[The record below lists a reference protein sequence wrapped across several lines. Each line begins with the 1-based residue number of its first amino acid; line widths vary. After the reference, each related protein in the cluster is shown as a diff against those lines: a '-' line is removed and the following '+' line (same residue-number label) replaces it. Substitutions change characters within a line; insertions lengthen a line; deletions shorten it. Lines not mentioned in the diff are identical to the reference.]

1 MDNIEKAESAKN
13 FIRKN
18 QYLTSFSYQ
27 IPASELLHHYWHAG
41 MISFSPYLGMGDS
54 TPDPYRDK
62 GTNHLYSDTITAFL
76 LGLPFPKPIVA
87 ENLGKGRLTIV
98 SGERTLAT
106 IIHYLGGM
114 PSVRRTLSDEV
125 NIFPRLSDVE
135 FSKLSE
141 EQQEELLRGIHV
153 NIIKL
158 DPHASDIDHESIVD
172 FYGTYNN

>member
-1 MDNIEKAESAKN
+1 MSNTEADIE

-18 QYLTSFSYQ
+18 QYLTSFAYQ
-27 IPASELLHHYWHAG
+27 IPASELLDHYWHAG
-41 MISFSPYLGMGDS
+41 MIGFSPYLGMGGS

-62 GTNHLYSDTITAFL
+62 GANHLYSDTIAALL

-87 ENLGKGRLTIV
+87 ENLGRGRLTIV
-98 SGERTLAT
+98 SGERTLGT

-114 PSVRRTLSDEV
+114 PNVKRTLSDDV
-125 NIFPRLSDVE
+125 NVFPRLSDVE

-141 EQQEELLRGIHV
+141 DQKEELLRGVHV

-158 DPHASDIDHESIVD
+158 DPHASDIDHASIVD
-172 FYGTYNN
+172 FYGAYNN

>member
-1 MDNIEKAESAKN
+1 MSNTKADIE

-18 QYLTSFSYQ
+18 QYLTSFAYQ
-27 IPASELLHHYWHAG
+27 IPASELLDHYWHAG
-41 MISFSPYLGMGDS
+41 MISFSPYLSMGDS

-62 GTNHLYSDTITAFL
+62 GVNHLYSDTIAALL

-87 ENLGKGRLTIV
+87 ENLGRGRLTIV
-98 SGERTLAT
+98 SGERTLGT

-114 PSVRRTLSDEV
+114 PNVKRTLSDDV
-125 NIFPRLSDVE
+125 SVFPGLSDFE
-135 FSKLSE
+135 FGNLPEDQK
-141 EQQEELLRGIHV
+141 EELLRGIHV

-158 DPHASDIDHESIVD
+158 DPHASDIDHASIVD

>member
-1 MDNIEKAESAKN
+1 MSNTEADLE

-18 QYLTSFSYQ
+18 QYLTSFAYQ
-27 IPASELLHHYWHAG
+27 IPASELLDHYWHAG
-41 MISFSPYLGMGDS
+41 MISFSPYLSMGDS

-62 GTNHLYSDTITAFL
+62 GVNHLYSDTIAALL

-87 ENLGKGRLTIV
+87 ENLGRGRLTIV
-98 SGERTLAT
+98 SGERTLGT

-114 PSVRRTLSDEV
+114 PNVKRTLSDDV
-125 NIFPRLSDVE
+125 NVFPRLSDVE

-141 EQQEELLRGIHV
+141 DQKEELLRGVHV

-158 DPHASDIDHESIVD
+158 DPHASDIDHASIVD
-172 FYGTYNN
+172 FYGTHNN

>member
-1 MDNIEKAESAKN
+1 MSNTEADLE

-18 QYLTSFSYQ
+18 QYLTSFAYQ
-27 IPASELLHHYWHAG
+27 IPASELLDRYWHAG
-41 MISFSPYLGMGDS
+41 MIGFSSYLGMGDS

-62 GTNHLYSDTITAFL
+62 GANHLYSDTIAALL

-87 ENLGKGRLTIV
+87 ENLGRGRLTIV
-98 SGERTLAT
+98 SGERTLGT

-114 PSVRRTLSDEV
+114 PNVKRTLSDDV
-125 NIFPRLSDVE
+125 NVFPRLSDVE

-141 EQQEELLRGIHV
+141 DQKEELLRGVHV

-158 DPHASDIDHESIVD
+158 DPHASDIDHANIVD
-172 FYGTYNN
+172 FYGTHNN

>member
-1 MDNIEKAESAKN
+1 MSNTEAGIE

-18 QYLTSFSYQ
+18 QYLTSFAYQ
-27 IPASELLHHYWHAG
+27 IPASELLDHYWHAG
-41 MISFSPYLGMGDS
+41 MISFSPYLSMGDS

-62 GTNHLYSDTITAFL
+62 GANHLYSDTIAALL

-87 ENLGKGRLTIV
+87 ENLGRGRLTIV
-98 SGERTLAT
+98 SGERTLGT

-114 PSVRRTLSDEV
+114 PNVKRTLSDDV
-125 NIFPRLSDVE
+125 NVFPRLSDVE

-141 EQQEELLRGIHV
+141 DQKEELLRGVHV

-158 DPHASDIDHESIVD
+158 DPHASDIDHASIVD
-172 FYGTYNN
+172 FYGAYNN

>member
-1 MDNIEKAESAKN
+1 MSNTKADLE

-18 QYLTSFSYQ
+18 QYLTSFAYQ
-27 IPASELLHHYWHAG
+27 IPASELLDRYWHAG
-41 MISFSPYLGMGDS
+41 TIGFSSYLGMGDS

-62 GTNHLYSDTITAFL
+62 GANHLYSDTIAALL

-87 ENLGKGRLTIV
+87 ENLGRGRLTIV
-98 SGERTLAT
+98 SGERTLGT

-114 PSVRRTLSDEV
+114 PNVKRTLSDDV
-125 NIFPRLSDVE
+125 NVFPRLSDVE

-141 EQQEELLRGIHV
+141 DQKEELLRGVHV

-158 DPHASDIDHESIVD
+158 DPHASDIDHASIVD
-172 FYGTYNN
+172 FYGTHNN

>member
-1 MDNIEKAESAKN
+1 MSNTEADLE

-18 QYLTSFSYQ
+18 QYLTSFAYQ
-27 IPASELLHHYWHAG
+27 IPASELLDRYWHAG
-41 MISFSPYLGMGDS
+41 MIGFSSYLGMGDS

-62 GTNHLYSDTITAFL
+62 GANHLYSDTIAALL

-87 ENLGKGRLTIV
+87 ENLGRGRLTIV
-98 SGERTLAT
+98 SGERTLGT

-114 PSVRRTLSDEV
+114 PNVKRTLSDDV
-125 NIFPRLSDVE
+125 NVFPRLSDVE

-141 EQQEELLRGIHV
+141 DQKEELLRGVHV

-158 DPHASDIDHESIVD
+158 DPHASDIDHANIVD

>member
-1 MDNIEKAESAKN
+1 MSNTEADIE

-18 QYLTSFSYQ
+18 QYLTSFAYQ
-27 IPASELLHHYWHAG
+27 IPASELLDRYWHAG
-41 MISFSPYLGMGDS
+41 TIGFSSYLGMGGS

-62 GTNHLYSDTITAFL
+62 GANHLYSDTIAALL
-76 LGLPFPKPIVA
+76 LGLPFPKPIIA
-87 ENLGKGRLTIV
+87 ENLGRGRLTIV
-98 SGERTLAT
+98 SGERTLGT

-114 PSVRRTLSDEV
+114 PNVKRTLSDDV
-125 NIFPRLSDVE
+125 SVFPGLSDFE
-135 FSKLSE
+135 FGNLSE

-158 DPHASDIDHESIVD
+158 DPHASDIDHASIVD